1 MRVPKDVRDKDR
13 PDHTVVEPY
22 MSGRY
27 AVRTRIDRYDGKG
40 NLVFRKNQVIG
51 YITDRYRPI
60 EPEKI
65 LKSTGRI
72 DSKQYGAV
80 NLINDLC
87 KDLLEDLCGFYD
99 YTDAEWIYCTA
110 LLRAAY
116 PGMPDCKLQA
126 RYRHSFV
133 SEFYPNVT
141 MNKDNATRMFTL
153 LGEQFRTT
161 EKFMASRLVNVPED
175 GIVVIDGC
183 LKQDNGEGLS
193 ISKASRKTAST
204 KVLHHLMMYAYDP
217 SEGEPLCSKVYP
229 GNVTDAV
236 AVKDFVERLEIRK
249 GIIVADRGFR
259 PEVMKDVAEKHEGL
273 HYLVPLMKG
282 RSVAESSGCF
292 TFDTVIQ
299 HDDGPVSCRVTEAK
313 DKDGK
318 RLGYWLYSFKNPRI
332 AAEMENEYLERNAKR
347 LDPVMLEAERRWF
360 GLMILQSDRK
370 MDPGFAYD
378 CYDDRWGIE
387 PLFKLHKTG
396 IEIDD
401 TREKSDETATG
412 SEFVNYLA
420 TLMSARLRNHLAKF
434 DSCRNRS
441 FKDVL
446 SDLRDCVKVGT
457 DDGSWEYRTTAG
469 KDMKLYVEVGAVTE
483 KDMVDRYGAR
493 KTVPQE
499 GPRKR
504 GRPQG
509 SKDAKPRKRR
519 TTAELAAAKSKST

>member
-1 MRVPKDVRDKDR
+1 MKVPKEVRKLER
-13 PDHTVVEPY
+13 PKNTVVEPY

-27 AVRTRIDRYDGKG
+27 AVRTRIDRYDDDGRPT
-40 NLVFRKNQVIG
+40 FRKNQVIG
-51 YITDRYRPI
+51 YITDRYHPI
-60 EPEKI
+60 VPEKD

-80 NLINDLC
+80 NLINNLC
-87 KDLLEDLCGFYD
+87 KDLIEDLCEFYD
-99 YTDAEWIYCTA
+99 YNDAVWIYCAA
-110 LLRAAY
+110 LLKAAH
-116 PGMPDCKLQA
+116 PGIPDYKLQA

-133 SEFYPNVT
+133 SEIYPNVT
-141 MNKDNATRMFTL
+141 MNMDNVTKMFTL

-161 EKFMASRLVNVPED
+161 EKFMAVRLRNIQED
-175 GIVVIDGC
+175 GMVVIDGC
-183 LKQDNGEGLS
+183 LKQDNGDGLS

-204 KVLHHLMMYAYDP
+204 KMFHHLMMYAYDP
-217 SEGEPLCSKVYP
+217 SEGELLCSKVYP

-236 AVKDFVERLEIRK
+236 AVQDFVERMGIRK
-249 GIIVADRGFR
+249 GIIVADHGFR
-259 PEVMKDVAEKHEGL
+259 PEIMKDVAEKHEDL

-292 TFDTVIQ
+292 AFDTVIQ

-332 AAEMENEYLERNAKR
+332 AAEMEDVYLEKNAER

-412 SEFVNYLA
+412 SEFVNFLA
-420 TLMSARLRNHLAKF
+420 TLMSARLRNHLAQF

-446 SDLRDCVKVGT
+446 SDLRDCVKVG
-457 DDGSWEYRTTAG
+457 
-469 KDMKLYVEVGAVTE
+469 
-483 KDMVDRYGAR
+483 
-493 KTVPQE
+493 
-499 GPRKR
+499 
-504 GRPQG
+504 
-509 SKDAKPRKRR
+509 
-519 TTAELAAAKSKST
+519 